1 MKGQNMNASQDDV
14 LLPIAK
20 ARESAHQR
28 RNRLTVVGAIL
39 TLLIILFLTAQWP
52 QRNSHAEH
60 VTPIDNESTTENAVV
75 FDYFS
80 AQFGNPLTTN
90 APVERIKTD

>member
-1 MKGQNMNASQDDV
+1 MKGQNMNASQDV

-20 ARESAHQR
+20 ARESADQR

-52 QRNSHAEH
+52 QRNSHAER
-60 VTPIDNESTTENAVV
+60 VTPIDNKSATENYVA

-80 AQFGNPLTTN
+80 AQFGNPLTNN
-90 APVERIKTD
+90 APAERIKID